1 LLRLDP
7 NDPVCADESH
17 VQGRVRDW
25 GLGGFGVTNVVRLP
39 GLCVAIGAGTRGSVD
54 VIRGHREVLGAE
66 EDCIASIPTPQPRDV
81 QMAAQPPSGGGQPVQ
96 PSYLPDWGQRRSDQR
111 GATFDPAAPIGPLA
125 NAANTHVWIFD
136 TGILPN
142 HQELYPRVRDERNF
156 VTGEQFVDNNG
167 HGTHCSGIAAGIFAG
182 YAKAATI
189 HNMKVLNSA
198 GSGSYSAIITAIG
211 DAVNRAASISGAHVF
226 SMSLGGPFSQALNDA
241 VNSAVAQ
248 NIPVIVAAGNDA
260 SDAANYSPSSASG
273 AIAVGAT
280 DRTGLLASY
289 SNFGTLVNV
298 LAPGTDIIS
307 SFINR
312 RSTTTYAKL
321 SGTSMATPA
330 VAGQVALFAAI
341 KAQLSGQAVARVS
354 TQEVR
359 DAIANYATPNVINLN
374 GKTVGS
380 NSLVYDRWNAANAV
394 PNPPPP

>member
-1 LLRLDP
+1 
-7 NDPVCADESH
+7 
-17 VQGRVRDW
+17 
-25 GLGGFGVTNVVRLP
+25 
-39 GLCVAIGAGTRGSVD
+39 
-54 VIRGHREVLGAE
+54 
-66 EDCIASIPTPQPRDV
+66 
-81 QMAAQPPSGGGQPVQ
+81 
-96 PSYLPDWGQRRSDQR
+96 
-111 GATFDPAAPIGPLA
+111 
-125 NAANTHVWIFD
+125 
-136 TGILPN
+136 
-142 HQELYPRVRDERNF
+142 VRDERNF